1 MLEGGPYFNVDT
13 QSSGAYLCIGG
24 KCIRGESTVTVQWN
38 LATKIETNKILIK
51 KEKVENLLQNF
62 QATVNMSEEI
72 KAGVEV
78 KAEMEAQ
85 KVVSNV
91 YLSHMRGR
99 PYK

>member
-1 MLEGGPYFNVDT
+1 M
-13 QSSGAYLCIGG
+13 
-24 KCIRGESTVTVQWN
+24 
-38 LATKIETNKILIK
+38 
-51 KEKVENLLQNF
+51 ENLLQNF

-72 KAGVEV
+72 KAGAEV

-91 YLSHMRGR
+91 HLSHTRGR